1 VSDDTI
7 TSIEEL
13 ARLIVKD
20 ASGEDVKLDQRI
32 EALKTLA
39 PIYTAMR
46 RHHEKGDGE
55 EKDDDFNGFRSAI
68 KEADHQTGTSNGN
81 PTKLRSRRRPDA

>member
-1 VSDDTI
+1 MSDDAI
-7 TSIEEL
+7 KSIETL
-13 ARLIVKD
+13 AQLVVAD
-20 ASGEDVKLDQRI
+20 ASKEDVKLDQRI

-68 KEADHQTGTSNGN
+68 KEADHQTGTTNGT